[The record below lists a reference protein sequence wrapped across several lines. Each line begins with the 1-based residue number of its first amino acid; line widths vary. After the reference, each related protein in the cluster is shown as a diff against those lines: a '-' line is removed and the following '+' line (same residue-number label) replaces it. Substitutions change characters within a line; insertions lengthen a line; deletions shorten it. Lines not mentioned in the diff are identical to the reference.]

1 VPASPDALPFGAR
14 LNLYTFLPVNFTLA
28 LDTSLYL
35 SPRRSYP
42 FDMDDSTAKML
53 KPGAIVKITQQIAG
67 RDYTLTSDVS
77 GTVLSFAQQRTGS
90 WYAHSKDEKLWLDRL
105 TLRKEDG
112 EMTQLILDEFSHI
125 EILSPSPDAAPAK
138 V

>member
-1 VPASPDALPFGAR
+1 
-14 LNLYTFLPVNFTLA
+14 
-28 LDTSLYL
+28 
-35 SPRRSYP
+35 
-42 FDMDDSTAKML
+42 MDQSTAQKL

-90 WYAHSKDEKLWLDRL
+90 WYAHSKDDKLWLDRL

-125 EILSPSPDAAPAK
+125 EILSPPPDAAPVK